1 MIFWIASYPK
11 SGNTWL
17 RALLSAYY
25 FTSDGFFSNN
35 DLLKKISQFPEK
47 KHFENFEYKKEIA
60 GETSKLWIKAQE
72 LINQDKKIKFFKTH
86 SFLGN
91 YKGNEFTSPETT
103 LGAIYI
109 IRDPRNV
116 FTSIKNHYSLDNEK
130 ALKMITDK
138 TRSLMSNNGSHASLT
153 YISSWAENYLSW
165 LRNNKFRRLFVKYE
179 DLIENRYETFRD
191 LIVFTNTLMNNVE
204 GVNKLKLQ
212 KAIETTNFNVLK
224 KKEMSENFE
233 NSDSSFKNWR
243 KFHSENKNLFFN
255 LGPENNWKKILN
267 TKISKEIEI
276 NFKKQMEE
284 LEYL

>member
-1 MIFWIASYPK
+1 MIIWLASYPK
-11 SGNTWL
+11 SGNTYV
-17 RALLSAYY
+17 RAFLSAYY
-25 FTSDGFFSNN
+25 FSDNGQFDFSQ
-35 DLLKKISQFPEK
+35 ISNIDQFPHEK
-47 KHFENFEYKKEIA
+47 FFNQKVNNFDEA
-60 GETSKLWIKAQE
+60 SKLWVPIQKK
-72 LINQDKKIKFFKTH
+72 INQDKKIRFFKTH

-165 LRNNKFRRLFVKYE
+165 FKNNKFRRLFIKYE
-179 DLIENRYETFRD
+179 DLIGNRYETFRD

-224 KKEMSENFE
+224 KKEMSENFD

-255 LGPENNWKKILN
+255 LGPENDWKKILEKEFAE
-267 TKISKEIEI
+267 KIETNFEKEM
-276 NFKKQMEE
+276 KE
-284 LEYL
+284 LKYL

>member
-1 MIFWIASYPK
+1 MIIWLASYPK
-11 SGNTWL
+11 SGNTYV
-17 RALLSAYY
+17 RAFLSAYY
-25 FTSDGFFSNN
+25 FSDNGQFDFSQ
-35 DLLKKISQFPEK
+35 ISNIDQFPHEK
-47 KHFENFEYKKEIA
+47 FFNQKVNNFDEA
-60 GETSKLWIKAQE
+60 SKLWVPIQKK
-72 LINQDKKIKFFKTH
+72 INHDKKIRFFKTH

-91 YKGNEFTSPETT
+91 YKGNEFTSPETS

-165 LRNNKFRRLFVKYE
+165 FRNNKFRRLFIKYE

-224 KKEMSENFE
+224 KKEMSEAFDG
-233 NSDSSFKNWR
+233 SDSSFKNWR

-255 LGPENNWKKILN
+255 LGPENDWKKNLEKEFAE
-267 TKISKEIEI
+267 KIETNFEKEM
-276 NFKKQMEE
+276 KK
-284 LEYL
+284 LKYL

>member
-1 MIFWIASYPK
+1 MIIWLASYPK
-11 SGNTWL
+11 SGNTYV
-17 RALLSAYY
+17 RAFLSAYY
-25 FTSDGFFSNN
+25 FSNN
-35 DLLKKISQFPEK
+35 GQFDFSQISNIDQFPHEKFFNQKVNNFDEASRLWVPIQKKIN
-47 KHFENFEYKKEIA
+47 H
-60 GETSKLWIKAQE
+60 
-72 LINQDKKIKFFKTH
+72 DKKIRFFKTH

-91 YKGNEFTSPETT
+91 YKGNEFTSPETS

-165 LRNNKFRRLFVKYE
+165 FRNNKFRRLFIKYE

-191 LIVFTNTLMNNVE
+191 LIVFTNTLMNNVK

-212 KAIETTNFNVLK
+212 KAIETTNFNILK
-224 KKEMSENFE
+224 KKEMSETFDG
-233 NSDSSFKNWR
+233 SDSSFKNWR

-255 LGPENNWKKILN
+255 LGPENDWKKNLEKEFAE
-267 TKISKEIEI
+267 KIETNFEKEM
-276 NFKKQMEE
+276 KK
-284 LEYL
+284 LKYL